1 MIYQKLLKRVTD
13 SIVVDFCK
21 LYILLGLSDFFSNK
35 KDLYIVGC
43 LVLWIIILVNYVNTC
58 NVIKLCSNAM
68 SDVITNIDYH
78 LHVNVTNVLN
88 LLNYVP

>member
-1 MIYQKLLKRVTD
+1 
-13 SIVVDFCK
+13 
-21 LYILLGLSDFFSNK
+21 
-35 KDLYIVGC
+35 VGC

-58 NVIKLCSNAM
+58 NVIKLCSDAM